1 MKKYPSMWQKIALIS
16 SAAVALLCTFLPW
29 VSGTF
34 WGVTFS
40 YNTWAYPGFGP
51 LFAIL
56 FFIAAAVIITLC
68 SLAMGLK
75 KDELAFGGY
84 LSGIIGGAIMLL
96 VTVIFFADAASSHLM
111 DYLGFG
117 LWLAI
122 LAAIAT
128 IVFGILGLALKA
140 KPTKK

>member
-1 MKKYPSMWQKIALIS
+1 MKKYPSIWQKIALIS

-29 VSGTF
+29 VSGSLF
-34 WGVTFS
+34 GYTFS

-56 FFIAAAVIITLC
+56 FFIAAAVIITLS

-122 LAAIAT
+122 ICAIAT

-140 KPTKK
+140 KPAKK